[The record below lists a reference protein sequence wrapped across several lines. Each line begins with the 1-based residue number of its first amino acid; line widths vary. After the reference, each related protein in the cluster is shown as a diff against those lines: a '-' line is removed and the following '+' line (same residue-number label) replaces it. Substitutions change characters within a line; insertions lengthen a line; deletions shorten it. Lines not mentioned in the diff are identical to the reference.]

1 MVRKTYQVLRKYLY
15 SKEKLTG
22 DDIMSSPMENCPI
35 HKVLELFQG
44 KWTVRILY
52 ELRQKENLRFGELKK
67 AIPGI
72 SSTMLSASLKDLEE
86 KGLIER
92 IQFNEIPPH
101 VEYKATEKAKDL
113 RIVFSAM
120 NEWGMKY
127 L

>member
-1 MVRKTYQVLRKYLY
+1 MN
-15 SKEKLTG
+15 
-22 DDIMSSPMENCPI
+22 SSTDNCAI
-35 HKVLELFQG
+35 NKVLELFQG
-44 KWTVRILY
+44 KWTIRILY
-52 ELRQKENLRFGELKK
+52 ALRQNENLRFGELKK

-72 SSTMLSASLKDLEE
+72 SSTMLSSSLKDLEE

-113 RIVFSAM
+113 HIVFSAM
-120 NEWGMKY
+120 KEWGMKY